1 MESSDA
7 RIFRGAAIPTALA
20 GVVAALVSLLLAG
33 PKGLFGS
40 LIGLAVV
47 VVFFSISMVAVNYAA
62 KVSPHAMM
70 AAALLSYAV
79 KLLGMFAL
87 IAVLKNVTIW
97 NPKAFAWTVIGLTL
111 VWILAEARATIKL
124 RTPYVVPDSEARR

>member
-20 GVVAALVSLLLAG
+20 GVVAALISVLLAG
-33 PKGLFGS
+33 PKGLLGS

-47 VVFFSISMVAVNYAA
+47 VAFFSISMIVVNWAA
-62 KVSPHAMM
+62 KISPQTMM
-70 AAALLSYAV
+70 AAALLSYAI

-87 IAVLKNVTIW
+87 IALLNGVTIW
-97 NPKAFAWTVIGLTL
+97 NPRAFAWTVIALTL
-111 VWILAEARATIKL
+111 VWILSEARATIKL
-124 RTPYVVPDSEARR
+124 REPYVVPDNEAKR

>member
-20 GVVAALVSLLLAG
+20 GVVAALISILLAG

-47 VVFFSISMVAVNYAA
+47 IVFFSISMVAVNYAA
-62 KVSPHAMM
+62 KISPQAMM

-87 IAVLKNVTIW
+87 IALLNRVTIW
-97 NPKAFAWTVIGLTL
+97 NPRAFAWTVIGLTL
-111 VWILAEARATIKL
+111 IWILSEARATIKL
-124 RTPYVVPDSEARR
+124 RAPYVVPAGENKR

>member
-20 GVVAALVSLLLAG
+20 GVAAALISLLLAG

-47 VVFFSISMVAVNYAA
+47 VVFFSISLAAVNYAA
-62 KVSPHAMM
+62 KISPQAMM

-87 IAVLKNVTIW
+87 IAVLNGVTIW

-111 VWILAEARATIKL
+111 VWILAEARTTIKI
-124 RTPYVVPDSEARR
+124 RAPYVVPDSEARR

>member
-20 GVVAALVSLLLAG
+20 GVVAALISLLLAG
-33 PKGLFGS
+33 TKGLFGS

-47 VVFFSISMVAVNYAA
+47 VVFFSISMIAVNYAA
-62 KVSPHAMM
+62 KISPQAMM
-70 AAALLSYAV
+70 GAALLSYAV

-87 IAVLKNVTIW
+87 IAVLNDVTIW

-124 RTPYVVPDSEARR
+124 RAPYVVPDSEARR

>member
-20 GVVAALVSLLLAG
+20 GVLAALISVLLAG

-47 VVFFSISMVAVNYAA
+47 VAFFSISMIAVNWAA
-62 KVSPHAMM
+62 KISPQTMM

-87 IAVLKNVTIW
+87 IALLNDVTVW
-97 NPKAFAWTVIGLTL
+97 NARAFAWTVIALTL
-111 VWILAEARATIKL
+111 VWILSEARATIKL
-124 RTPYVVPDSEARR
+124 REPYVVPDGEAKR

>member
-20 GVVAALVSLLLAG
+20 GVVAALISILLAG
-33 PKGLFGS
+33 PKGLLGS

-47 VVFFSISMVAVNYAA
+47 VVFFSISMIAVNWAA
-62 KVSPHAMM
+62 KISPQTMM

-79 KLLGMFAL
+79 KLLGMFVL
-87 IAVLKNVTIW
+87 IALLNGVTAW
-97 NPKAFAWTVIGLTL
+97 NPRAFAWTVIALTL
-111 VWILAEARATIKL
+111 VWILSEARATIKL
-124 RTPYVVPDSEARR
+124 RTPYVVPDSEAKR